1 MQKLLLCFV
10 TLFVAGLNKVPAQN
24 PERDSLLKLVPLKKE
39 DTTKVDLYRDIG
51 ITYIYENPPAS
62 IPYFKHAI
70 QLAKKL
76 NFNAGLERSYA
87 AASLAYVFS
96 GKYDSSLAYVDTAIV
111 YANKVKDVS
120 RQALV
125 YLNRADVYVNLQRFK
140 DALRSCDT
148 ATVYAERSEN
158 KDRLAR
164 IFDIMCGIYTQQKQF
179 PQALEFLDKATKLY
193 LELDNRQMLALSF
206 MSKAIILKETNQ
218 ADKGIPLLREAIQ
231 IAEEIGDVQ
240 NLSAYNN
247 ELAEIYAGKKNYIE
261 AESLAEKA
269 LKYAV
274 LTENRRQESVVH
286 ALLANIYKE
295 QNNFSKA
302 VISAQKA
309 YNIIVEEKDL
319 HREQSGAQ
327 LLADLYAKTGN
338 MKQAYAYQRIS
349 TRLNDS
355 LLQQRFDEETLQLQ
369 TSFQVSQKDK
379 EIQLLNK
386 DKELQQQKLTKQRLL
401 LIASV
406 ILVVLALG
414 GIVLLINRNRMRQQ
428 MKELELRNQI
438 AADLHDE
445 VGSSLSSI
453 HMLSQM
459 AVAKDVNED
468 DSRKTILTKMSINA
482 KETMDK
488 MGDIVWMIKPGVG
501 EENSLKQRMERF
513 VYEICEPKNITADI
527 QLGKLENIKFTMQQ
541 RKNLYLIFKEAV
553 NNAVKYSE
561 TEKMEISITE
571 QQKQYILIIKD
582 YGKGF
587 NSSLIAKG
595 NGLDNMQHRAKDL
608 GGKLDIVSSPGNGTT
623 ITLVIPV

>member
-1 MQKLLLCFV
+1 MQIRFIFLISF
-10 TLFVAGLNKVPAQN
+10 LFISFIGFTQN
-24 PERDSLLKLVPLKKE
+24 PERDSLINLLPSKNE

-62 IPYFKHAI
+62 IPYFKQAI
-70 QLAKKL
+70 SLAKKL

-87 AASLAYVFS
+87 AHATAFVLH
-96 GKYDSSLAYVDTAIV
+96 GKYDSSLAYVDTAIF

-140 DALRSCDT
+140 DALKSCDT
-148 ATVYAERSEN
+148 AMVYAERSGN

-164 IFDIMCGIYTQQKQF
+164 IFDIMCGIYTEQNQF

-193 LELDNRQMLALSF
+193 RELDNRQMLALSF
-206 MSKAIILKETNQ
+206 MSKAIILKNTNQ
-218 ADKGIPLLREAIQ
+218 ADKAIPLLREAIQ
-231 IAEEIGDVQ
+231 MAEEIGDVQ
-240 NLSAYNN
+240 NLSAYNS
-247 ELAEIYAGKKNYIE
+247 ELSEIYAGTKNYSE
-261 AESLAEKA
+261 ATLLADKA
-269 LKYAV
+269 LKYSV
-274 LTENRRQESVVH
+274 LTGNRRQESVIH
-286 ALLANIYKE
+286 ALFANIYKE
-295 QNNFSKA
+295 QNFFAKA
-302 VISAQKA
+302 VVSARKA
-309 YNIIVEEKDL
+309 YDIIVEEKDL
-319 HREQSGAQ
+319 HREQSSAQ
-327 LLADLYAKTGN
+327 LLADLYAKTGD
-338 MKQAYAYQRIS
+338 MTQAYFYQRIS
-349 TRLNDS
+349 NELNDS

-369 TSFQVSQKDK
+369 TSFQVSEKNK

-386 DKELQQQKLTKQRLL
+386 DKELQEQKLTRQRLL
-401 LIASV
+401 LFSALLLA
-406 ILVVLALG
+406 ILAIG
-414 GIVLLINRNRMRQQ
+414 GIVLLINRNRLRQQ

-468 DSRKTILTKMSINA
+468 ATRKNILAKMSINA

-488 MGDIVWMIKPGVG
+488 MGDIVWMIKPGKG
-501 EENSLKQRMERF
+501 EETSLKQRMERF
-513 VYEICEPKNITADI
+513 VYEICEPKNIKVDME
-527 QLGKLENIKFTMQQ
+527 LGKLETAKFTMQQ

-553 NNAVKYSE
+553 NNAVKYSD
-561 TEKMEISITE
+561 TEKMEISIAE
-571 QQKQYILIIKD
+571 QNKLYILTIKD

-587 NSSLIAKG
+587 NTALIAKG

-608 GGKLDIVSSPGNGTT
+608 GGKLDIVSSQEKGTV
-623 ITLVIPV
+623 ITLQMPV